1 MANVMKNV
9 ILRSILLL
17 TVELATAAPMQP
29 VSSIQETV
37 SNYLNANLDPEGKYE
52 IGIMPI
58 DPRLQLPQC
67 DQNLQVFSQS
77 GEIKPGRNTLG
88 VRCQGEKGWTI
99 YSTVSLKSFREVL
112 ILNQSLRRNDIIRA
126 DHLGTELRDVGLL
139 PQGYLTDPAVI
150 IGKQASRNIPAGS
163 VLNRLHYAD
172 LTLVRR
178 GERVNIQSARA
189 GLMISAI
196 GMAMADGTKGQR
208 INVKN
213 LSSQRVIQA
222 TVVDPGQVS
231 VYF

>member
-1 MANVMKNV
+1 MANFMKNF

-17 TVELATAAPMQP
+17 AAELATAAPMQSVP
-29 VSSIQETV
+29 SIQEAV
-37 SNYLNANLDPEGKYE
+37 SSYLNANLDPGGKYE
-52 IGIMPI
+52 ISIMPI
-58 DPRLQLPQC
+58 DPRLQLPEC

-88 VRCQGEKGWTI
+88 VRCQGGRGWTI

-126 DHLGTELRDVGLL
+126 DHLGTELRDVGLV
-139 PQGYLTDPAVI
+139 PQGYLTDPEVI